1 MNVPKHSR
9 LFSRVW
15 PKRMK
20 NSFRAAAASARLS
33 RGATT
38 LRSLAV
44 TDAECAGP
52 AHSSLAWWSSAA
64 PSWRERPD
72 APSCASSAGV
82 PLDTSGSASGGVP
95 LDALRRVGRLVRL
108 PDPHGIS
115 TRSASDRWRQLPP
128 IPRSP
133 NRPMRRL
140 AGPYFDTARAGFLA
154 PGDRKL
160 KHAILQRGVDLR

>member
-15 PKRMK
+15 PKLVK
-20 NSFRAAAASARLS
+20 NSVRAAAASARLS
-33 RGATT
+33 RGQQ
-38 LRSLAV
+38 RF
-44 TDAECAGP
+44 GP
-52 AHSSLAWWSSAA
+52 WHG
-64 PSWRERPD
+64 RRMRR
-72 APSCASSAGV
+72 SCALLVGLVEQRGPQLARTARRAELRFICRV

-108 PDPHGIS
+108 PDPPVIPM
-115 TRSASDRWRQLPP
+115 RSASDRWRQLPP

-154 PGDRKL
+154 PGNREL